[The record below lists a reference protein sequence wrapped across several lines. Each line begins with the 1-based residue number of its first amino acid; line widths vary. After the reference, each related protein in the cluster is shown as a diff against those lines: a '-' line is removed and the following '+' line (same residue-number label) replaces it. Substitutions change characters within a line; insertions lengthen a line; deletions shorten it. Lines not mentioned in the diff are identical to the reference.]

1 MQTMLGGVI
10 FLMLAGFA
18 QSFTMVSLAV
28 ILMRTSSPQ
37 FRGRVMGV
45 RMLAVY
51 GLPLGLMA
59 SGALIERIGYA
70 PTIAALAAVGLLFTL
85 LAGITWRASLWQK
98 VVAR

>member
-1 MQTMLGGVI
+1 
-10 FLMLAGFA
+10 
-18 QSFTMVSLAV
+18 
-28 ILMRTSSPQ
+28 
-37 FRGRVMGV
+37 
-45 RMLAVY
+45 VY

-59 SGALIERIGYA
+59 SGALIERVGYA